1 MTGVVDDEQAYVF
14 IGGYSVMF
22 EKGGVTGRD
31 TDRGSALC
39 DRFHLDAPAMDT
51 TLTTRAFLD
60 LLSMGRKP
68 LQIVTMLK

>member
-1 MTGVVDDEQAYVF
+1 MESRLKF
-14 IGGYSVMF
+14 PGGYSVMF
-22 EKGGVTGRD
+22 EKGDVTGRD